1 MASKAMA
8 NSTIITALL
17 LIETEDIQPT
27 FGGCNSFQKH
37 QGNTVSNIEAI
48 VLITKKQQ
56 KNKVNYSGMNPN

>member
-1 MASKAMA
+1 MTSKAVA
-8 NSTIITALL
+8 NLTIIAALL

-27 FGGCNSFQKH
+27 FGRRNSFKKP